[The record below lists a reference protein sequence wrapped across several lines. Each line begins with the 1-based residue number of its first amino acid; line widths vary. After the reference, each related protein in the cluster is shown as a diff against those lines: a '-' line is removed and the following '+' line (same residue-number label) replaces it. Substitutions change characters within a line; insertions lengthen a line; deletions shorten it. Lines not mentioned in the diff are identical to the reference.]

1 MNRKQRFKEVISWFE
16 ASRPVA
22 QTELQFLSPYQLIVA
37 VILSAQCTD
46 KRVNMTTP
54 ALFERFPD
62 IASLAGA
69 GEEELYGLIK
79 SISYPNSKTRH
90 PCPPENMTPAQQD
103 EVARDALAYA
113 KKVGAE
119 NLVRVDVIVR
129 SSDGKVFV
137 LEGNGLPGMTPTS
150 LVPTEAKTAGISMT
164 ELCSSLVESAA
175 RSRR

>member
-1 MNRKQRFKEVISWFE
+1 MH
-16 ASRPVA
+16 
-22 QTELQFLSPYQLIVA
+22 QTSPILQEYV
-37 VILSAQCTD
+37 V
-46 KRVNMTTP
+46 
-54 ALFERFPD
+54 LFYDSDNSEHKYKAEIYD
-62 IASLAGA
+62 YDAKYNA
-69 GEEELYGLIK
+69 E
-79 SISYPNSKTRH
+79 SKTRH

-103 EVARDALAYA
+103 EVAREALAYA